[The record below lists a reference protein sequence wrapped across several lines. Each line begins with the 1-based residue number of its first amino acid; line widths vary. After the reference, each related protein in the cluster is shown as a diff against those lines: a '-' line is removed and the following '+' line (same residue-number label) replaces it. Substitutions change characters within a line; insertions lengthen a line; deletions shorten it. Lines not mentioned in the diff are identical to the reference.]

1 MIFYLFWSTVFATAV
16 VCAYKISAADFRR
29 RIIPDTYLCPL
40 FLIGLITT
48 TFFPFWFI
56 DTASGVIGAVFG
68 YALGAIVGIV
78 FEQII
83 NKKNKKAPA
92 PIGMGD
98 IKLLATGGIWLGTT
112 GLAIALIVSCI
123 IGGIWGALKKQRFIP
138 FAPFFV
144 IGAILALIIMAFLV

>member
-1 MIFYLFWSTVFATAV
+1 MIFYLFWATIFATAAL
-16 VCAYKISAADFRR
+16 CAYKISRADFRR
-29 RIIPDTYLCPL
+29 RIIPDAYLCPL

-48 TFFPFWFI
+48 TFFPYWFI
-56 DTASGVIGAVFG
+56 DTATGVIGAVSG
-68 YALGAIVGIV
+68 YALGAIIGTV

-98 IKLLATGGIWLGTT
+98 IKLLATGGIWIGTT
-112 GLAIALIVSCI
+112 GIAIALIVSCI
-123 IGGIWGALKKQRFIP
+123 VGGIWAWHKKQQFIP

-144 IGAILALIIMAFLV
+144 LGAILALITMAFLV